1 VTRAQHGAEQM
12 ELVHR
17 GVKNE
22 TSRGSKER
30 EFHIIEEQ
38 PTQEGKR
45 LKKAQV
51 YKRSQN
57 FCGTKGF
64 HFNISHL
71 GVKLVITPPVST
83 GLKKQKDRAFGCCC
97 SCHSKIIV
105 TNLVDYT
112 VSRTSHFRLRKR

>member
-1 VTRAQHGAEQM
+1 MTRAQHGAEQM

-38 PTQEGKR
+38 PAQEGKR

-51 YKRSQN
+51 YKRGPN

-64 HFNISHL
+64 HFNSSHWEL
-71 GVKLVITPPVST
+71 S
-83 GLKKQKDRAFGCCC
+83 
-97 SCHSKIIV
+97 
-105 TNLVDYT
+105 
-112 VSRTSHFRLRKR
+112 